1 MHQVIG
7 RMQEGKLGRRGRS
20 LVGILGHANITA
32 MVSLQVAGH
41 IPFLSRCSNPNC
53 SLGER
58 VKLVE
63 VLRVCAQHASTQI
76 TAPLRSGAVQAA
88 GKRHARQYHAPE
100 SVPMGSHLEG

>member
-20 LVGILGHANITA
+20 LVGILGHANMRAT
-32 MVSLQVAGH
+32 VSLQVAGH

-88 GKRHARQYHAPE
+88 GKTHAR
-100 SVPMGSHLEG
+100 